1 MSLCVFTCHCVCL
14 HVTVSVFMSLCVCL
28 YHCVCLCHCVF
39 INVAVYM
46 SLCVFVSLRVC
57 VTVCVC
63 VIKPVR
69 RDVARVFQHDHF
81 NIYLVKG
88 GFGHGNFYRQPRD
101 NTLLSP
107 FVSLSALHFLHV
119 LCFAVFSPTAPA
131 QMLG

>member
-1 MSLCVFTCHCVCL
+1 
-14 HVTVSVFMSLCVCL
+14 MSLCVCL
-28 YHCVCLCHCVF
+28 HHCVCLCHCVF

-46 SLCVFVSLRVC
+46 SLCVCLCHCVCLCYCVC

-119 LCFAVFSPTAPA
+119 LCFAAFSPTAPA